1 MMKLDRTDKRI
12 LQALQANAKMSNQE
26 LAERVGLSP
35 SPCLRRVRQLEEAGV
50 IERYATLLN
59 RSKLGLKLMALVSI
73 SMDRHTPE
81 RFNHFESII
90 QSYPEVLEC
99 NLITGQDA
107 DYILK
112 IVVPDMEFYQEFLLG
127 KLTRIEGVTGVHTS
141 FVLRNIVTKTAVP
154 LNHLSS

>member
-1 MMKLDRTDKRI
+1 MKLDRTDKRI
-12 LQALQANAKMSNQE
+12 LQALQTNARMSNQE
-26 LAERVGLSP
+26 LAEQVGLSP

-50 IERYATLLN
+50 IERYVTLLN

-90 QSYPEVLEC
+90 QSYSEVLEC

-112 IVVPDMEFYQEFLLG
+112 IIVPDMEFYQEFLLG

-154 LNHLSS
+154 LDHLSS

>member
-12 LQALQANAKMSNQE
+12 LQALQTNARMSNQE
-26 LAERVGLSP
+26 LAEQVGLSP

-50 IERYATLLN
+50 IERYVTLLN

-90 QSYPEVLEC
+90 QSYSEVLEC

-112 IVVPDMEFYQEFLLG
+112 IIVPDMEFYQEFLLG

-154 LNHLSS
+154 LDHLSS

>member
-1 MMKLDRTDKRI
+1 MKLDRTDKRI

-154 LNHLSS
+154 RNHLSS